1 MQQENIHTIGIDA
14 RMFGTAQAA
23 GIGQYAEELVRHLVK
38 NDPVNQY
45 HVFVTGEAGSAF
57 PIYASNLTKTV
68 VPYPHYTY
76 SEQFLYPGILQKTKL
91 DLVHYTN
98 FNSPIFFHR
107 IPSVVTIHDLT
118 LWFFPGRRQ
127 IGPLKQLLY
136 RVVIKRACQN
146 ARHIIAITEATKQDI
161 VRLLKIDPNKITVV
175 YEAASDRYRPTSLS
189 SNLDQL
195 KRKFSITKPYFLYVG
210 QWRAHKNVIR
220 LIRAFATVRRRYQLD
235 YQLVLASKIDS
246 AYPQVQS
253 TIKELGL
260 RDDVILTGYVAD
272 SELPYLYGGA
282 DCFVFPSLYEG
293 FGLPPIEAMACG
305 TPVVSSNTSCMPEVL
320 GEAARYFDPLDVEEM
335 AKVMAEVGKSYSLKR
350 ELKAK
355 GLQQAKLYSFDRMAK
370 ETLAVYRKVLG

>member
-1 MQQENIHTIGIDA
+1 
-14 RMFGTAQAA
+14 MFGTAQAA

-38 NDPVNQY
+38 NDPVSRY
-45 HVFVTGEAGSAF
+45 HVFVTNEAGSAF
-57 PIYASNLTKTV
+57 PIYAPNLAKTV

-98 FNSPIFFHR
+98 FNSPIFFHK
-107 IPSVVTIHDLT
+107 IPSIVTIHDLT
-118 LWFFPGRRQ
+118 LWFFPGRQ
-127 IGPLKQLLY
+127 QTGPLKRLLY

-161 VRLLKIDPNKITVV
+161 VRLLKIDPSKITVV
-175 YEAASDRYRPTSLS
+175 YEAASDRYRPTTLS

-195 KRKFSITKPYFLYVG
+195 KRKFNITKPYFLYVG

-320 GEAARYFDPLDVEEM
+320 GEAARYFDPMDVEEM

-370 ETLAVYRKVLG
+370 ETLAVYRQVLG

>member
-1 MQQENIHTIGIDA
+1 
-14 RMFGTAQAA
+14 MFGTAQAA

-38 NDPVNQY
+38 NDPANQY

-57 PIYASNLTKTV
+57 PIYAPNLTKTV

-98 FNSPIFFHR
+98 FNSPIFFHK
-107 IPSVVTIHDLT
+107 IPSIVTIHDLT
-118 LWFFPGRRQ
+118 LWFFPGRQ
-127 IGPLKQLLY
+127 QTGPLKRLLY
-136 RVVIKRACQN
+136 RVVIRRACQN

-161 VRLLKIDPNKITVV
+161 VRLLKIDPSKITVV

-195 KRKFSITKPYFLYVG
+195 KRKFNITKPYFLYVG

-220 LIRAFATVRRRYQLD
+220 LIRAFAIVRRRYQLD
-235 YQLVLASKIDS
+235 CQLVLSSKIDS

>member
-1 MQQENIHTIGIDA
+1 MQEDIHTIGIDA

-38 NDPVNQY
+38 NDPANQY

-57 PIYASNLTKTV
+57 PIYAPNLTKTV

-98 FNSPIFFHR
+98 FNSPIFFHK
-107 IPSVVTIHDLT
+107 IPSIVTIHDLT
-118 LWFFPGRRQ
+118 LWFFPGRQ
-127 IGPLKQLLY
+127 QTGPLKRLLY
-136 RVVIKRACQN
+136 RVVIRRACQN

-161 VRLLKIDPNKITVV
+161 VRLLKIDPSKITVV

-195 KRKFSITKPYFLYVG
+195 KRKFNITKPYFLYVG

-220 LIRAFATVRRRYQLD
+220 LIRAFAIVRRRYQLD
-235 YQLVLASKIDS
+235 CQLVLSSKIDS